1 MSKITKATAIYGIVS
16 GIIMPVFWVIFAK
29 YNLLWK
35 IDFFIS
41 AMLVIGTA
49 VFLVIGG
56 VGVLR
61 SRHWGSKLLAGAMGS
76 LLVQVVV
83 DFDHFL
89 NLNMIPLTLFFAAIS
104 LATFVF
110 LILSVFDTNQGE
122 K

>member
-1 MSKITKATAIYGIVS
+1 MSKIAKATAIYGIIS
-16 GIIMPVFWVIFAK
+16 GIIMPIFWAIFAK

-35 IDFFIS
+35 INFFIS
-41 AMLVIGTA
+41 ATLVIGTA
-49 VFLVIGG
+49 VALIIGG
-56 VGVLR
+56 VGLLR
-61 SRHWGSKLLAGAMGS
+61 SRNWGNKLLSGAMGS

-89 NLNMIPLTLFFAAIS
+89 NLNIIPLTLFFAVIS

-110 LILSVFDTNQGE
+110 LILTVFGTN